1 MFSLATRRGEAQCT
15 AESVT
20 RGHPD
25 RLCDQVADLVVDAVL
40 ERDPEARVSCQAQAL
55 AGRLEVSAGIATLDA
70 GLCGDLHAA
79 LPGRIRGLLRDIG
92 YRSAALDLSPRNC
105 AIELQLQPA
114 PVRPEAGAETV
125 VFGYACDET
134 PELLPLPWA
143 LASALTRR
151 LAGQVGVLGSPLR
164 PEGRAQ
170 VTVVYRD
177 GRPQALQALTVDC
190 QHWPDAALEEVRS
203 YLQHEVVTQAVPAHW
218 RLSCP
223 ELRLNAGGRWT
234 VGGPQRRRGASGS
247 QRGSD
252 TYGGAC
258 PHGGRALPGT
268 GPGEVER
275 AGAYRAREL
284 ARHVVAAG
292 LATHCTVQIAYA
304 AGRAEPLAL
313 RVDDH
318 GSGQIEHRRLARALN
333 ELFDLTP
340 AGIVESLGL
349 RRPRYLT
356 TAIDGQFVAAAATPP
371 PWEQLTQIDALRRAV
386 ARPSGAGLFP
396 LPDAVGEDAH
406 HVQGKVGR
414 FLHQERE
421 SPLVDGHQ
429 PTIGPRDGRGA
440 APVIADE
447 RHLAEQAAG
456 AHYIQ

>member
-40 ERDPEARVSCQAQAL
+40 ERDLEARVSCQAQAL
-55 AGRLEVSAGIATLDA
+55 AGRLAVSAGIASREV

-92 YRSAALDLSPRNC
+92 YRSATLDLSPRNC
-105 AIELQLQPA
+105 AIELHLQPP
-114 PVRPEAGAETV
+114 PVRPAAGAETV

-151 LAGQVGVLGSPLR
+151 LARQVGVLGSPLR

-170 VTVVYRD
+170 VTVAYRD
-177 GRPQALQALTVDC
+177 GRPQALQALAVDC
-190 QHWPDAALEEVRS
+190 QHWPDATLEEVRS
-203 YLQHEVVTQAVPAHW
+203 YLEREVVAQAVPAHW
-218 RLSCP
+218 RLACP
-223 ELRLNAGGRWT
+223 ELRLNVGGRWT
-234 VGGPQRRRGASGS
+234 VGGPQRRTGASGS

-252 TYGGAC
+252 SYGGAC
-258 PHGGRALPGT
+258 PHGGRALAGT
-268 GPGEVER
+268 GPGQVER

-284 ARHVVAAG
+284 ARHVVAAR

-304 AGRAEPLAL
+304 AGRADPVAL

-318 GSGQIEHRRLARALN
+318 GSGQVEPRRLARALR

-340 AGIVESLGL
+340 AGMEESLDL

-356 TAIDGQFVAAAATPP
+356 TAIDGHFVAAAATPL
-371 PWEQLTQIDALRRAV
+371 PWEQLTRIDALRRAV

-396 LPDAVGEDAH
+396 LPDAVGENAH
-406 HVQGKVGR
+406 HVQREVGR

-421 SPLVDGHQ
+421 SPLVYGHE
-429 PTIGPRDGRGA
+429 PAIGPRDGGGA

-456 AHYIQ
+456 TRYVQ